1 MSKSKKLRTLIKQAK
16 MGKPYAMYQLG
27 ICYQLGRGRVQDMNE
42 AASWISRAA
51 EASYAPAIEW
61 MKDYYFDDDACVQ
74 AEI

>member
-16 MGKPYAMYQLG
+16 IGKPYAMYQLG
-27 ICYQLGRGRVQDMNE
+27 ICYQLGCGRTQDLNE
-42 AASWISRAA
+42 AANWISCAA
-51 EASYAPAIEW
+51 EAGYTPAIEW

>member
-16 MGKPYAMYQLG
+16 MGKPYAMYQPG
-27 ICYQLGRGRVQDMNE
+27 ICYQLGRGRTQDLND
-42 AASWISRAA
+42 AANWISCAA
-51 EASYAPAIEW
+51 EEGYDPAIEW

>member
-27 ICYQLGRGRVQDMNE
+27 ICYQLGRERTRDLNE
-42 AASWISRAA
+42 AANWISCAA
-51 EASYAPAIEW
+51 EAGYAPAIEW

>member
-1 MSKSKKLRTLIKQAK
+1 MRKSKTLRILIKQAK

-27 ICYQLGRGRVQDMNE
+27 ICYQLGRELPLDAVKAAEWISE
-42 AASWISRAA
+42 AA
-51 EASYAPAIEW
+51 ELGYAPAIEW

>member
-16 MGKPYAMYQLG
+16 IGKPYAMYQLG
-27 ICYQLGRGRVQDMNE
+27 ICYQLGRGRTQDLNE
-42 AASWISRAA
+42 AVAWIAASA
-51 EASYAPAIEW
+51 EAGYIPAIEW

>member
-27 ICYQLGRGRVQDMNE
+27 IRYQLGRGLAQDMNE
-42 AASWISRAA
+42 ASAWIAASA
-51 EASYAPAIEW
+51 EAGYVPAIEW
-61 MKDYYFDDDACVQ
+61 MRDYCFDDDACLQ

>member
-27 ICYQLGRGRVQDMNE
+27 ICYQLGRERIQDMNE
-42 AASWISRAA
+42 AAALIAGAA
-51 EASYAPAIEW
+51 EAGYAPAIEW